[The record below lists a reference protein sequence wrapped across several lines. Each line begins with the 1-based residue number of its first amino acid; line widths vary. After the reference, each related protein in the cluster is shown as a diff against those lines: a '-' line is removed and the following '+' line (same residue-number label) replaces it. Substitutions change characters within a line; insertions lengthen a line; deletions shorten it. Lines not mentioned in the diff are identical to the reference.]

1 MQHCCCHRSY
11 GTNCLCVIHCLTLLT
26 FLSSLG
32 RLAGGRGGGP
42 APARLPHAPR
52 DRSRPVP
59 VRSAHCLAGAADHA
73 LHATCHGIR
82 LGAGRECELHAYHT
96 APTLPVTSWF
106 SRSSSA
112 PFHVSSHHGCPFG
125 LPGAVAAT
133 HPAPARTCNTSC
145 RRASTIPGNAAT
157 PPHGACSHVLCVNS
171 RIPSLFSSVRGC
183 VGACAPCWT
192 RGGPQRACVAQQ
204 QKACL
209 RRMMQLRPARA
220 AVSPMQHA

>member
-1 MQHCCCHRSY
+1 MRSM
-11 GTNCLCVIHCLTLLT
+11 
-26 FLSSLG
+26 
-32 RLAGGRGGGP
+32 RLATAYGWGLAGSASAARAWHEAACVP
-42 APARLPHAPR
+42 HRTYPARDMQNSHIT
-52 DRSRPVP
+52 
-59 VRSAHCLAGAADHA
+59 SA
-73 LHATCHGIR
+73 
-82 LGAGRECELHAYHT
+82 
-96 APTLPVTSWF
+96 SWF

-112 PFHVSSHHGCPFG
+112 PFHASSHHGCPFG

-171 RIPSLFSSVRGC
+171 RIPYLFLSVRGC

-192 RGGPQRACVAQQ
+192 RGGPQRTRVALQ
-204 QKACL
+204 QKACM

-220 AVSPMQHA
+220 ADSPMQHA